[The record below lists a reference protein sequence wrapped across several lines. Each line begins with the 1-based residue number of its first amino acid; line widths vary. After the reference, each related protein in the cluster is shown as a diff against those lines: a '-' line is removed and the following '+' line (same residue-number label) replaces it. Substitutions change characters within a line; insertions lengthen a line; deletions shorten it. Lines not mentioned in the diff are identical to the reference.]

1 LVGISKRQET
11 KQKKKWQVINKQVGK
26 CSSSNKKIELKTE
39 TGIVTKPQN
48 VEQMLNTYFVE
59 TVAEIFKQNNY
70 LTNTH
75 IAQPKIEYFPN
86 SIFVLPITESEV

>member
-1 LVGISKRQET
+1 
-11 KQKKKWQVINKQVGK
+11 
-26 CSSSNKKIELKTE
+26 
-39 TGIVTKPQN
+39 
-48 VEQMLNTYFVE
+48 MLNTYFVE

>member
-11 KQKKKWQVINKQVGK
+11 KQKKWQVINKQVGK

-39 TGIVTKPQN
+39 TGTVTKPQN
-48 VEQMLNTYFVE
+48 VEQMLNAYFVE

-70 LTNTH
+70 PTNTH

-86 SIFVLPITESEV
+86 YICVTYY